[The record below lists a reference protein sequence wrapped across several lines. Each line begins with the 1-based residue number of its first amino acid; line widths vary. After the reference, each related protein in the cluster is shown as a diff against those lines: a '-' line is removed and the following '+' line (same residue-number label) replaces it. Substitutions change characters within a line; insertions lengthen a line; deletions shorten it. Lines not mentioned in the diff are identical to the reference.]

1 MSKTFSSDLKI
12 ELTNGKTHMAINLFT
27 KMIKDMAIKD
37 EVSIKTEYDKDTR
50 ILKICAEAYDLVVDD
65 GFSIDSIVNYIFN
78 IKSMERFAGKVY
90 RNIRKTLVNNF
101 EVIESYRKL
110 GVDEKWEFLELWCM

>member
-1 MSKTFSSDLKI
+1 MNIMEIPKV
-12 ELTNGKTHMAINLFT
+12 ELPNGKTKISIDLFT

-50 ILKICAEAYDLVVDD
+50 ILKIYAEAYDLVVDD
-65 GFSIDSIVNYIFN
+65 MFSIDCIVDYVFD
-78 IKSMERFAGKVY
+78 IKNMERFAGKVY

-101 EVIESYRKL
+101 EFDESFQKL
-110 GVDEKWEFLELWCM
+110 GVDEHWEFLELWCM